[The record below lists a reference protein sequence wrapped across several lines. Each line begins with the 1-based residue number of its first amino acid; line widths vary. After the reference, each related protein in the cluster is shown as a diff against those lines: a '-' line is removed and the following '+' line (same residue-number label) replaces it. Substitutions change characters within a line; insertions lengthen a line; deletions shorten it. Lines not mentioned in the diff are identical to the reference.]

1 MSELSKLITLREA
14 VALIP
19 DCATIMIGGFMGC
32 GNPHK
37 LVDELSKSG
46 KSGFTL
52 ICNDAALIGGPMG
65 EDYYGVA
72 KLIHNKQVKKLIAT
86 HVGLNPEVA
95 EQSISGEL
103 ELVLIPQGSF
113 AEMIRAGGA
122 GLGGIITPTG
132 VETIVEDYEH
142 VHSKIEIDGKT
153 YLIEKPLR
161 ADFALISGYRI
172 DKSGNIWYKG
182 TTRNFNVVMAT
193 AADVVI
199 AEADNLVDTGC
210 IEPENVVT
218 SGVYVTYIVD
228 GGAV

>member
-1 MSELSKLITLREA
+1 MSEISKLISIREA

-19 DCATIMIGGFMGC
+19 EGSTIMIGGFMGC

-37 LVDELSKSG
+37 LVDALSKSG
-46 KSGFTL
+46 KGSFTL
-52 ICNDAALIGGPMG
+52 ICNDAALIGGPMS

-86 HVGLNPEVA
+86 HVGLNPKVA
-95 EQSISGEL
+95 EQSISGDL

-122 GLGGIITPTG
+122 GLGGIITPTC
-132 VETIVEDYEH
+132 VETIVEAYEH
-142 VHSKIEIDGKT
+142 VHSKIEIEGKT

-193 AADVVI
+193 AADIVI
-199 AEADNLVDTGC
+199 AEADNLVEIGC

-218 SGVYVTYIVD
+218 SGVYVKYIVD

>member
-1 MSELSKLITLREA
+1 MGDLSKLITLHEA
-14 VALIP
+14 VAMIP
-19 DCATIMIGGFMGC
+19 DGATIMIGGFMGC

-37 LVDELSKSG
+37 LVDALSKSG
-46 KSGFTL
+46 KGGFTL
-52 ICNDAALIGGPMG
+52 ICNDASFSGGPMG
-65 EDYYGVA
+65 EDFYGVA
-72 KLIHNKQVKKLIAT
+72 KLVHNKQVKKLMAT

-95 EQSISGEL
+95 EQSISGEM

-132 VETIVEDYEH
+132 VETIVEEYAH

-153 YLIEKPLR
+153 YLIERPLR
-161 ADFALISGYRI
+161 ADFALISGYRV

-182 TTRNFNVVMAT
+182 TTRNFNVAMAT
-193 AADVVI
+193 AADTVI
-199 AEADNLVDTGC
+199 VEADNLVEIGC

-218 SGVYVTYIVD
+218 SGVYVTYIID